1 MNNENQLYFE
11 TFTQYYE
18 IHFCQGLVQAESIKG
33 NTSLV
38 MILNPSWL
46 DGYLHVAQYFAAQSV
61 VCLPATAHP
70 WGACYTYK
78 I

>member
-11 TFTQYYE
+11 TFIQYYE

-46 DGYLHVAQYFAAQSV
+46 DGYLSVA
-61 VCLPATAHP
+61 
-70 WGACYTYK
+70 
-78 I
+78 